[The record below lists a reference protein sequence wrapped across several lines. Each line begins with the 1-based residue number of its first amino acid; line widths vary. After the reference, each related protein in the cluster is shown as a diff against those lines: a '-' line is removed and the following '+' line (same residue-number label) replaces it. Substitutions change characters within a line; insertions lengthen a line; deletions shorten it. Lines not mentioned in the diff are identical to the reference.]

1 MEITIYAGNAGD
13 RNHRGMCGAVDLG
26 TAIAK
31 SYGVPARMIADTV
44 KPVEGGWAEQLQAA
58 TPNLRLLARCVA
70 ERLDAGDRMMLTM
83 GRCAASIATL
93 PLVARRFPDAAIVWF
108 DAHGDCNVPIEG
120 CATDVNYLGGMVIT
134 GAAGEWDTGFGR
146 GVDLANI
153 ILVGARD
160 LDPPELVRIDA
171 GQIRLVPVGA
181 GLGPRLTE
189 AIGGR
194 RVYVHLDCDV
204 LNAGLLATE
213 YQVPGGL
220 QWIELRDAFES
231 LAAHELVG
239 LEITE
244 YEASWPGGEPNDS
257 SQLISA
263 MHPILAVFQS
273 DQIRERPLPA
283 TMSERNERKRP

>member
-13 RNHRGMCGAVDLG
+13 RNDRGMRGAVDLG
-26 TAIAK
+26 TVIAER
-31 SYGVPARMIADTV
+31 YGVPARTVAETV
-44 KPVEGGWAEQLQAA
+44 KPIEGGWAEQLHAA
-58 TPNLRLLARCVA
+58 TPNLRLLAQRTA
-70 ERLDAGDRMMLTM
+70 ERLNAGERMVITM

-93 PLVARRFPDAAIVWF
+93 PLVARQFPDAAIVYF
-108 DAHGDCNVPIEG
+108 DAHGDCNVPVEG
-120 CATDVNYLGGMVIT
+120 RVTDYLGGMVIS

-146 GVDLANI
+146 EVDLGNV

-160 LDPPELVRIDA
+160 LDPPEQVRIDA

-181 GLGPRLTE
+181 GLGARLKD

-204 LNAGLLATE
+204 LDAGLLATE

-220 QWIELRDAFES
+220 QWADLLDAFES
-231 LAAHELVG
+231 LAEHELVG

-244 YEASWPGGEPNDS
+244 YEASWPGGKPNDP
-257 SQLISA
+257 SQLLSA
-263 MHPILAVFQS
+263 MQPVLALLQARCV
-273 DQIRERPLPA
+273 ENAPA
-283 TMSERNERKRP
+283 G